1 MRVCSRLAVDE
12 EVVGLA
18 VAHDGEDDD
27 GGHDG
32 EHPAHLREG
41 SPIYHGESFINSCG
55 GHDGEHP
62 ARLREGSPISHKR
75 SLFEFRLNSDCE
87 RV

>member
-32 EHPAHLREG
+32 EHPAHLREF
-41 SPIYHGESFINSCG
+41 P
-55 GHDGEHP
+55 
-62 ARLREGSPISHKR
+62 
-75 SLFEFRLNSDCE
+75 SLTYLCE

>member
-32 EHPAHLREG
+32 EHPAHLRE
-41 SPIYHGESFINSCG
+41 SF
-55 GHDGEHP
+55 
-62 ARLREGSPISHKR
+62 PISHKR
-75 SLFEFRLNSDCE
+75 SLFEFKLNSDCE